1 MSSVCCV
8 LIAVKRLVQ
17 SLFCPVVV
25 LCLVS
30 VSCCDRA
37 KATDPPTVASE
48 GDAQPEKVVHK
59 MELADP
65 MAPSAPPSVHNVVQ
79 TKDRNGFPVGYA
91 LDIMT
96 EVCMDKKCKVV
107 EATIH
112 WNAVG
117 YYERLEYPPG
127 KPLTKKEHVPFD
139 ADDYAKLD
147 RILGD
152 PNSILATHSLA
163 FLAKPVENDEGIDAW
178 TGATPLTVQQSV
190 VKDAAFT
197 TWVMWRWANG
207 EIVQKL
213 RKLTEK
219 SCTPRY
225 LKHLLG
231 SDDRRCVDFGLKYVM
246 EHRSSDAQFVDD
258 VFRILENGDR
268 EHVVLSLRF
277 VSGATKD
284 KKRLHARLI
293 ESCCRMKSMYSPIV
307 LDYFAGERD
316 LHPTTLEGLTAHLDR
331 LPYFQIHLILRL
343 LEQRTFFSEKT
354 ESDISRLL
362 DGDDFFIARRACEHL
377 MRQELS
383 SETEKKVDEFR
394 KRNRD
399 RL

>member
-1 MSSVCCV
+1 VW
-8 LIAVKRLVQ
+8 
-17 SLFCPVVV
+17 
-25 LCLVS
+25 
-30 VSCCDRA
+30 CCDRTTA
-37 KATDPPTVASE
+37 ADPPDAASE
-48 GDAQPEKVVHK
+48 LDAELDKVVHK
-59 MELADP
+59 VALADP
-65 MAPSAPPSVHNVVQ
+65 MSPSAPPRVYPVVQ
-79 TKDRNGFPVGYA
+79 SKDRNGFPVGYA
-91 LDIMT
+91 LHITT
-96 EVCMDKKCKVV
+96 EVCMDKKCKTV

-117 YYERLEYPPG
+117 YYERLEHPPG

-152 PNSILATHSLA
+152 RNSILATHSLA

-178 TGATPLTVQQSV
+178 SGATPLTVQQSV

-207 EIVQKL
+207 EIVQTL
-213 RKLTEK
+213 RSLTEK
-219 SCTPRY
+219 SCTRRY
-225 LKHLLG
+225 LQHLLG

-246 EHRSSDAQFVDD
+246 EHRSSDVQFVDD

-277 VSGATKD
+277 LSSAMKD
-284 KKRLHARLI
+284 KEKLHARLI

-307 LDYFAGERD
+307 LDYFADERD
-316 LHPTTLEGLTAHLDR
+316 LSRTTLEGLTAHLDR

-343 LEQRTFFSEKT
+343 LEQRKFFSEKT

-377 MRQELS
+377 MKQDLS
-383 SETEKKVDEFR
+383 SEIEEKVNDFR